1 MEFEKDIQG
10 LDEASL
16 IELYKKLQ
24 EHIQYLKSSI
34 LAVEGEESDE

>member
-10 LDEASL
+10 LDDASL
-16 IELYKKLQ
+16 IELYKKIQ

-34 LAVEGEESDE
+34 LTVEGEDADE